1 MHYNTIY
8 LAIFTA
14 VAVSASSILPR
25 QLDDDPSD
33 SIENIEHHGIQGP
46 PSVCVGLGQHCDS
59 SANCCEDGSAGMFI
73 SVPSIHYYIDLSLPA
88 VVCGFSNVCLIVD
101 PTTGNAI

>member
-25 QLDDDPSD
+25 RDGDDPFPGEVIPGND
-33 SIENIEHHGIQGP
+33 QGIPGP
-46 PSVCVGLGQHCDS
+46 PIVCVGVGQHCDGPF
-59 SANCCEDGSAGMFI
+59 NCCELDSAGMFI
-73 SVPSIHYYIDLSLPA
+73 SVPSIHYYIDLSLP
-88 VVCGFSNVCLIVD
+88 VTTCGFGNVCVII
-101 PTTGNAI
+101 PPPQSA

>member
-25 QLDDDPSD
+25 QGAGDDPFPPVV
-33 SIENIEHHGIQGP
+33 EPLGP
-46 PSVCVGLGQHCDS
+46 TIVCVGLGQHCD
-59 SANCCEDGSAGMFI
+59 NNIDCCVDGTAGMFI
-73 SVPSIHYYIDLSLPA
+73 SVPSIHYYIDLSLPD
-88 VVCGFSNVCLIVD
+88 VVCGFSNVCLIID
-101 PTTGNAI
+101 PNTGKAI

>member
-25 QLDDDPSD
+25 QDGNVNDPVFPGGES
-33 SIENIEHHGIQGP
+33 GP
-46 PSVCVGLGQHCDS
+46 PGTCVSVGQHCDHDS
-59 SANCCEDGSAGMFI
+59 GGFFCCSDGTEGMFI
-73 SVPSIHYYIDLSLPA
+73 SVPSIHYYIDSNLSLPVLFCNA
-88 VVCGFSNVCLIVD
+88 NNVCAID
-101 PTTGNAI
+101 PISGDT

>member
-25 QLDDDPSD
+25 QDGDVNDPVFPGGES
-33 SIENIEHHGIQGP
+33 GP
-46 PSVCVGLGQHCDS
+46 PGTCVSVGQHCDHDS
-59 SANCCEDGSAGMFI
+59 GGFFCCSDGTEGMFI